1 MTQLLYLQDSY
12 LRKNEA
18 VVVAVH
24 PKGIMLDKTCFF
36 PEGGGQPGD
45 SGSIS
50 GAFVSDTRILDGDV
64 VHLIREKENV
74 FQVGDR
80 VCCEIDWPKRF
91 ERMQAHSAEHI
102 LSGLANSIFGCE
114 NVGFHMDDVI
124 MTVDFDRF
132 LTEEDLLLLE
142 EKANICVY
150 EDHAIT
156 CQPLDPADQRPFRS
170 KLEDLKNPRI
180 VTIEGIDRCACCAP
194 HLSSTAQIGIL
205 KILSFM
211 RHRGGIRLT
220 LAAGKTAYEYFCK
233 IHKQSSQVGE
243 ILAVK
248 PTEIAPAVNSLIEK
262 NKSISYEKNRQF
274 ERLITEIGAFLPNDT
289 ENRCVC
295 LPDLSPEELK
305 TAAMLLKKDVR
316 GLVVVFSGS
325 DPEGYSFAMTSD
337 FVDVKTLT
345 RTVTAALSGRGGGRF
360 DVVQGRF
367 NASRKE
373 IETFFAGLKGNKYEN
388 A

>member
-1 MTQLLYLQDSY
+1 
-12 LRKNEA
+12 
-18 VVVAVH
+18 
-24 PKGIMLDKTCFF
+24 
-36 PEGGGQPGD
+36 
-45 SGSIS
+45 
-50 GAFVSDTRILDGDV
+50 
-64 VHLIREKENV
+64 
-74 FQVGDR
+74 
-80 VCCEIDWPKRF
+80 
-91 ERMQAHSAEHI
+91 
-102 LSGLANSIFGCE
+102 
-114 NVGFHMDDVI
+114 
-124 MTVDFDRF
+124 
-132 LTEEDLLLLE
+132 
-142 EKANICVY
+142 
-150 EDHAIT
+150 
-156 CQPLDPADQRPFRS
+156 
-170 KLEDLKNPRI
+170 
-180 VTIEGIDRCACCAP
+180 
-194 HLSSTAQIGIL
+194 
-205 KILSFM
+205 M